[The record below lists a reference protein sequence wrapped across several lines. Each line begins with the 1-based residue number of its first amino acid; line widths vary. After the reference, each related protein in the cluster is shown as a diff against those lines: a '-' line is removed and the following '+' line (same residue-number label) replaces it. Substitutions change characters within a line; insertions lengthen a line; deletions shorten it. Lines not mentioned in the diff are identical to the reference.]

1 MLNIKIINNPS
12 KGTIRLLLRKI
23 SDDQVKEYLNSG
35 SVNSLGL
42 IQGQL
47 AEIVAAA
54 DIAEKASSVQIAEIV
69 GSCPQHITMIGVFG
83 ETSSV
88 EESIRAVR
96 SWLEN
101 TAENKK
107 SF

>member
-1 MLNIKIINNPS
+1 MLHIKIINNPS

-23 SDDQVKEYLNSG
+23 SDEQVKDYVENGL
-35 SVNSLGL
+35 VHSLGL

-54 DIAEKASSVQIAEIV
+54 DIAEKASSVQIAEIT

-83 ETSSV
+83 ETASV
-88 EESIRAVR
+88 AESIKAVQ
-96 SWLEN
+96 SWSES
-101 TAENKK
+101 TQNKNPG
-107 SF
+107 

>member
-12 KGTIRLLLRKI
+12 KSTIRLLLRKI
-23 SDDQVKEYLNSG
+23 SDKQVKEYLNDG
-35 SVNSLGL
+35 PVNSVGL

-47 AEIVAAA
+47 AEIIAAA
-54 DIAEKASSVQIAEIV
+54 DIAEKSSDVQIAEIA

-88 EESIRAVR
+88 EESIKVVQNW
-96 SWLEN
+96 SEN
-101 TAENKK
+101 TTKNKK
-107 SF
+107 

>member
-23 SDDQVKEYLNSG
+23 GDEPVREYLKG
-35 SVNSLGL
+35 GAADALGL
-42 IQGQL
+42 IQGPL

-54 DIAEKASSVQIAEIV
+54 DIAEKASNVQIAEIT

-88 EESIRAVR
+88 KESIKAVK
-96 SWLEN
+96 SWLKG
-101 TAENKK
+101 TAKE
-107 SF
+107 

>member
-1 MLNIKIINNPS
+1 MLNIKIINNPA

-23 SDDQVKEYLNSG
+23 SDEPVKDYLKNG
-35 SVNSLGL
+35 AVDALGL
-42 IQGQL
+42 IQGPL

-54 DIAEKASSVQIAEIV
+54 DIAEKASDVQIAEIT

-88 EESIRAVR
+88 KESINAVQ
-96 SWLEN
+96 SWIKS
-101 TAENKK
+101 TAKEQ
-107 SF
+107 